1 MTQQLNYSISYILGA
16 IIGDGYL
23 YHHPDPA
30 RGAYIIRLRVTR
42 KAFADEFQ
50 KQLEKI
56 TGKILRVVPYIAKIK
71 GQSIQAYRVNC
82 WSKYWL
88 MYFQFLSRHLHQFIT
103 DTRPDILKG
112 FVRGYIDAEG
122 CIAKESRSLGIQIAS
137 TNSYHIKCVKK
148 VLTKLDY
155 NVNGIYQSQTRSG
168 RSLFTI
174 VLKGIYFVRKYAQE
188 IGFADPTKQIQAYS
202 RNYKTAWSKDR
213 SLRRFGIDST
223 L

>member
-1 MTQQLNYSISYILGA
+1 MTQQLNYSVSYILGA

-30 RGAYIIRLRVTR
+30 RGAYIIRLRVTQ

-56 TGKILRVVPYIAKIK
+56 TGKTLRVIPYIAKIK

-88 MYFQFLSRHLHQFIT
+88 MYFQFLSRHLHQLIT

-122 CIAKESRSLGIQIAS
+122 CIAKESRSLGIQLAS
-137 TNSYHIKCVKK
+137 TNSYHIECVKEA
-148 VLTKLDY
+148 LIKLGY
-155 NVNGIYQSQTRSG
+155 NVNGIYQSQARSG
-168 RSLFTI
+168 RSLSII
-174 VLKGIYFVRKYAQE
+174 VLKGIYFVHKYADE
-188 IGFADPTKQIQAYS
+188 IGFTDPMKQIRAFSQ
-202 RNYKTAWSKDR
+202 NYKTTWSEER
-213 SLRRFGIDST
+213 SLRRFGIGST